1 MSAVVAYYSQGGHT
15 RLAAEMLAAELGA
28 SLVEVTCTKPYP
40 TKGFAKFFKGGRDA
54 LMGKLPEI
62 SYRQVDTGSAD
73 LVVLCFPNWADRPA
87 PAIVS
92 FIEENSLKG
101 VPVAL
106 VATSASG
113 NSDKCRD
120 AIAPRLGRDVSKL
133 PMLSLKEPKQEEV
146 ETLSTTIADFARTLE
161 VQA

>member
-1 MSAVVAYYSQGGHT
+1 MSAIVAYYSLQGHT
-15 RLAAEMLAAELGA
+15 RLAAELLARDLGA
-28 SLVEVTCTKPYP
+28 NLVEVTCTKPYP
-40 TKGFAKFFKGGRDA
+40 TKGFAKFLKGGRDA

-62 SYRQVDTGSAD
+62 SYRQVDTGLAD

-92 FIEENSLKG
+92 FIEKNSLKD

-120 AIAPRLGRDVSKL
+120 VIAARLGRDVSQV
-133 PMLSLKEPKQEEV
+133 PMLSLKEPKQEEAA
-146 ETLSTTIADFARTLE
+146 TLSTTIADFARTLE
-161 VQA
+161 V

>member
-15 RLAAEMLAAELGA
+15 RLAAELLAAELGA

-101 VPVAL
+101 VPVARPQPPATPTSAETLLPHGL
-106 VATSASG
+106 VVTSAS
-113 NSDKCRD
+113 C
-120 AIAPRLGRDVSKL
+120 PC
-133 PMLSLKEPKQEEV
+133 
-146 ETLSTTIADFARTLE
+146 
-161 VQA
+161 